1 MSPKLPSRW
10 VLASGNRGKL
20 RELRQLL
27 APENLTLLSQDELGV
42 VQPPEVG
49 RTFVENAL
57 AKARAAAQQ
66 SGLPALA
73 DDSGLTVDVLD
84 GAPGIHSARFAGER
98 ASDPDNVARLLELLA
113 AVPAGR
119 RTASFYCVLVGLLHP
134 EDPAP
139 LIAQGIWHGR
149 IANGPRGEGGFG
161 YDPVF
166 IGAGLDMT
174 AAQLAPGE
182 KNRISHRGR
191 ALKALL
197 DALQDARRW

>member
-1 MSPKLPSRW
+1 M
-10 VLASGNRGKL
+10 
-20 RELRQLL
+20 
-27 APENLTLLSQDELGV
+27 

-73 DDSGLTVDVLD
+73 DDSGLTVDALD

-98 ASDPDNVARLLELLA
+98 ASDQDNVARLLEVLA

-119 RTASFYCVLVGLLHP
+119 RTASFYCVLVGLLHA

-166 IGAGLDMT
+166 VGAGLDMT

>member
-1 MSPKLPSRW
+1 MSPDLPRRW

-27 APENLTLLSQDELGV
+27 APMDLTLLSQAELGV
-42 VQPPEVG
+42 
-49 RTFVENAL
+49 TFVENAL

-66 SGLPALA
+66 SRLPALA
-73 DDSGLTVDVLD
+73 DDSGLTVDALD
-84 GAPGIHSARFAGER
+84 GAPGIRSARFAGEQ
-98 ASDPDNVARLLELLA
+98 ASDQDNVARLLELLS
-113 AVPAGR
+113 AVPADH
-119 RTASFYCVLVGLLHP
+119 RTASFHCVLVGLLHA

-149 IANGPRGEGGFG
+149 ISNGPRGEGGFG

-166 IGAGLDMT
+166 IGAGLDVT

-197 DALQDARRW
+197 EALQDTRGQ